1 MDDLTAA
8 LYVLFERLE
17 QATDETDLEVRQ
29 KILRWA
35 WVVFQLSSQCFIWWN
50 TDLHNKKYN
59 KWKFPQGFT
68 FTHVQNFEDNDNRAK
83 LRVINPS
90 LAGTSL

>member
-29 KILRWA
+29 NIP
-35 WVVFQLSSQCFIWWN
+35 LSPRRFFSS
-50 TDLHNKKYN
+50 L
-59 KWKFPQGFT
+59 
-68 FTHVQNFEDNDNRAK
+68 
-83 LRVINPS
+83 LRVSSDETLTYMTKNTKIKIFTGIYVHACAKFWGQRQP
-90 LAGTSL
+90 G

>member
-29 KILRWA
+29 NTPLSLGRFSTLFS
-35 WVVFQLSSQCFIWWN
+35 VFHLMK
-50 TDLHNKKYN
+50 H
-59 KWKFPQGFT
+59 
-68 FTHVQNFEDNDNRAK
+68 
-83 LRVINPS
+83 
-90 LAGTSL
+90 